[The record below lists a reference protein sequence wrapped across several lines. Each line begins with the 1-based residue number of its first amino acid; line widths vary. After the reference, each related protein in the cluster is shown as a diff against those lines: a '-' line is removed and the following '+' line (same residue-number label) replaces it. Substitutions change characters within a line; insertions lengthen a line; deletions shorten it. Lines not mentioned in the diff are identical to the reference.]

1 MKIMLAN
8 FAKMANDS
16 GGLAKVTVSFA
27 NEMVRR
33 GHEVLL
39 AYIDEN
45 NGKFF
50 YHIDDAVKLNN
61 LCWQNGRCIRFPLW
75 MKLKREVL
83 RTFSIVKSRDVNDQF
98 MQKYLMNEVRTILQE
113 FEPDIIISSQP
124 AASRILLCD
133 IGTDIPVIT
142 MSHGDPEDYFH
153 TYPKGELPALGK
165 SAACQVLLPSFAE
178 NIKKRFPDERVVVIG
193 NVVPQY
199 EEQADL
205 VANKSQYKI
214 IFIGRLVKNHK
225 RPHLLISAFAK
236 LADEF
241 QDWSVELWGA
251 ESNKA
256 YTKSLKRQIED
267 NNLTNRVFLKGVTR
281 DVPEVLKQGDI
292 FVLPSAYEG
301 FGLSLAEG
309 MSMGLP
315 AIGYKKCPAVN
326 ELIVDGENGF
336 LCDDGVEPLTYA
348 LRKLMENRELCIQM
362 GQSARE
368 SMQKYSADNIWNQWM
383 QLINETVSGEK
394 GND

>member
-16 GGLAKVTVSFA
+16 GGLAKVTVAFA

-39 AYIDEN
+39 AYMDEN
-45 NGKFF
+45 NGAFF
-50 YHIDDAVKLNN
+50 YPIDETVKLNN
-61 LCWQNGRCIRFPLW
+61 LCWQQGRCVKFPLL
-75 MKLKREVL
+75 MKLKREIL
-83 RTFSIVKSRDVNDQF
+83 RTFSAVKSRDVNDEY
-98 MQKYLMNEVRTILQE
+98 MQKYLMDEVRKILGE
-113 FEPDIIISSQP
+113 FKPDIIISSQP

-133 IGTDIPVIT
+133 IGTAIPVIT

-153 TYPKGELPALGK
+153 TYPKGELPALGM

-178 NIKKRFPDERVVVIG
+178 PIKKRFPEEKVAVIG

-199 EEQADL
+199 DEQADL
-205 VANKSQYKI
+205 ATDKGEYKI

-225 RPHLLISAFAK
+225 RPHLLISAFAQ
-236 LADEF
+236 LAKDF
-241 QDWSVELWGA
+241 PDWSVELWGA
-251 ESNKA
+251 ESNKV
-256 YTKSLKRQIED
+256 YTKSLKSLIAD
-267 NNLTNRVFLKGVTR
+267 NNLTDRVFLKGVTK
-281 DVPEVLKQGDI
+281 DVPQVLSKGDI

-315 AIGYKKCPAVN
+315 AVGYKNCAAVN

-336 LCDDGVEPLTYA
+336 LCDDGVTPLADA
-348 LRKLMENRELCIQM
+348 LRKLMENRELRIQM
-362 GQSARE
+362 GQSARN
-368 SMQKYSADNIWNQWM
+368 SMEKYSAENIWNQWM
-383 QLINETVSGEK
+383 QLIHETISGQK